1 MMMMMMMMLHPD
13 KQQSARSSF
22 KIDMS
27 VVMAI
32 LSIAGSSGY
41 KELMRMV
48 E

>member
-1 MMMMMMMMLHPD
+1 MVMMLHAD
-13 KQQSARSSF
+13 KQQCARSSF

-41 KELMRMV
+41 SERMRMI